1 MRYLLIAFTAFI
13 IIFHGYAF
21 SDDRSSKE
29 KELNQLK
36 SRIEKLRRT
45 IEVKENSKSS
55 FSKQL
60 RVIEKKIGQL
70 SEQIS
75 RSNQALK
82 QKQQTLASLKQDKQ
96 QIQRSIQQQNQQLA
110 QQLYAAYTLG
120 QQEQIKLLFSQQS
133 AAQMQRNLTYYQY
146 FTRYR
151 LNLIDSAQVNF
162 QKLTENELRIQQA
175 SNELQTLLSELKTQ
189 KATLTS
195 DHQQRKSILVNL
207 ENELQKQGKTLSNL
221 EENARHLTQ
230 LIDSLSEILTDIPT
244 PPASHDPFAS
254 LKGKLAWPVKG
265 EVDKLFGHKK
275 PPSNLRWQ
283 GVVIK
288 APEGNNVRA
297 ISHGRVAFA
306 DWLRGMGN
314 LIIIDH
320 GDGYL
325 SLYGHNQSLFKAAGD
340 WVEAGDIVASI
351 GNSGGQNKPGLY
363 FEIRKKGKPL
373 NPARWC
379 DMRNWF
385 AT

>member
-1 MRYLLIAFTAFI
+1 MRYLFIALVAVTFLLQNN
-13 IIFHGYAF
+13 AF
-21 SDDRSSKE
+21 SDE
-29 KELNQLK
+29 KTTKQQELNQLK
-36 SRIEKLRRT
+36 ARIEKLRRT
-45 IEVKENSKSS
+45 IEVKENSKSAY
-55 FSKQL
+55 SKQL
-60 RVIEKKIGQL
+60 RTIEKKIGHL
-70 SEQIS
+70 SEKIN
-75 RSNQALK
+75 RSSHALK
-82 QKQQTLASLKQDKQ
+82 DKQ
-96 QIQRSIQQQNQQLA
+96 QSLDSLKANKQHIQQSINQQNQQLA
-110 QQLYAAYTLG
+110 KQIHAAYTLG
-120 QQEQIKLLFSQQS
+120 QQEQIKLLFSQQN

-151 LNLIDSAQVNF
+151 LDLIETAQTNY
-162 QKLTENELRIQQA
+162 LRLSENEIRIQQA
-175 SNELQTLLSELKTQ
+175 SKELQNLLKGLKAQQNTLKD
-189 KATLTS
+189 
-195 DHQQRKSILVNL
+195 DHQQRKTILSQL
-207 ENELQKQGKTLSNL
+207 EKELKKQGRNLSDL

-230 LIDSLSEILTDIPT
+230 LIESLSEILTDIPT

-265 EVDKLFGHKK
+265 DVRKLFGHKK

-297 ISHGRVAFA
+297 VSHGRVAFA

-325 SLYGHNQSLFKAAGD
+325 SLYGHNQSLFKSAGD
-340 WVEAGDIVASI
+340 WVEAGDVVASI
-351 GNSGGQNKPGLY
+351 GNSGGQSKPGLY

-379 DMRNWF
+379 DIRNWF